1 MKRPQ
6 KDKQNGENSVSLI
19 HENPMGPGSRSV
31 SGPSERLADWVTDV
45 TPWGEKDNNASGG
58 RGEEA

>member
-1 MKRPQ
+1 M
-6 KDKQNGENSVSLI
+6 VL
-19 HENPMGPGSRSV
+19 GSPSV

-45 TPWGEKDNNASGG
+45 TPWGKKDDNAGGG